1 MDSGIALVPID
12 VRGVD
17 FYGEPVIGALV
28 DADDERQVYVPI
40 RPICERLGI
49 DWSGQY
55 QRIKRDDVLN
65 AALRTV
71 RIERSESVGV
81 THTKSRRGDPN
92 SLCLPLKLL
101 PGFLFGVSTDRIKNK
116 NIRERVVLFRREC
129 YDVLWDAFKHD
140 ILPIA
145 ALAPT
150 PQTGGAALA
159 YEIATA
165 VQSLARSQM
174 EQEQR
179 LSSVEQ
185 SQDRARHWAKSI
197 DGRVAALELRL
208 SPEQPISEAQAAEI
222 ALAVKAVAHALQEKG
237 QSNGYQRVY
246 GEMYRR
252 YGIGTYR
259 ALPQGQ
265 FNKAILWLKTWHAE
279 LGDSAAQK

>member
-1 MDSGIALVPID
+1 MSEEQALVPID

-17 FYGEPVIGALV
+17 FYGEPVVGALIE
-28 DADDERQVYVPI
+28 ADDERQVYVPI

-55 QRIKRDDVLN
+55 QRIKRDEVLN
-65 AALRTV
+65 EALRTV
-71 RIERSESVGV
+71 RIERSEFVGV

-116 NIRERVVLFRREC
+116 IIRERVVLFRREC
-129 YDVLWDAFKHD
+129 YDVLWNAFKHS
-140 ILPIA
+140 ILPA
-145 ALAPT
+145 STALAPT
-150 PQTGGAALA
+150 QGGAALA

-165 VQSLARSQM
+165 VQNLAREQM
-174 EQEQR
+174 QQEQR

-185 SQDRARHWAKSI
+185 SQDRARRWAKGVE
-197 DGRVAALELRL
+197 GRVTALELRL

-222 ALAVKAVAHALQEKG
+222 ALAVKAVAHALQEQG
-237 QSNGYQRVY
+237 QTNGYQRVY

-265 FNKAILWLKTWHAE
+265 FNTAITWLQAWHAE
-279 LGDSAAQK
+279 LGASAAQK